1 MTPPHAPTLN
11 EADGFERAYAQV
23 QELAATFATGSK
35 HYLSPSYQEQEARQD
50 FIDKFWMALGWDVLH
65 HDQTNPYAQEVKVER
80 GVTMSEGRK
89 RADYAF
95 YLGPDFKN
103 PRFFVEAKKPSVD
116 IANKD
121 SYFQAV
127 RYGWNAGTPLAVL
140 TDFEQFHVLDC
151 RARPD
156 IETALARA
164 VQTYHYSDYAD
175 RDKFGA
181 IYWLFSRAAVAAGE
195 LDKYV
200 ATRMPKAPGKFLQR
214 GLFHAGAQGI
224 DESFLREL
232 DEHRLTLARAFHAAN
247 PALDS
252 ETLTEATQRVL
263 DRLVFLRFLEDKLIE
278 PQPLVAHF
286 GDKGS
291 AWAGFLQASRQLDT
305 VYNGNIF
312 KPHLIDSDRFQ
323 APGAVFG
330 QICSDLSSEQSPYLF
345 SLIPIHILGSIYE
358 RFLGKVIV
366 VGDAGA
372 KVEEKP
378 EVRKAGGV
386 YYTPDYIVRYIV
398 DGTVGRQ
405 IEGKSPAEIA
415 PLRFA
420 DIACGSGSFLLGVY
434 DALLRYHTAYF
445 NAKARGRTAEAR
457 TAGCAERDGVW
468 HLSLWQ
474 KRAILLQNVWGVDID
489 AQAVEVAQMSLYL
502 KLLEEETTATAHE
515 QNTLHGAILPTLT
528 QNIVFGN
535 SLIGGDILQGQLF
548 ERTEERKLNAM
559 DFKTAFPQIMRNGGF
574 DAIVGNPPY
583 IRIQTMQETLPASL
597 AYYRDNYV
605 AAAKGNYDIYVVFV
619 ERAVSLLKSGGLVGY
634 ILPHKFFNAQ
644 YGEALR
650 GFLAEGQHLGMVV
663 HFGDQQ
669 VFDNATTY
677 TCLLFLSKDR
687 TEHLR
692 FIKVTDLKAW
702 RKENI
707 ALEGHIPA
715 TVITK
720 SEWNFS
726 VGNAAALLDKL
737 SETVHTLGS
746 IAKRLYQGPITSA
759 DTVFLFKKLQEPTGS
774 ITRVFSQQ
782 LNDWVSLETDIL
794 KPVVRSGNIH
804 RYFAS
809 ASASV
814 LFPYEVKEGKARLFS
829 EEEMQN
835 DYPFAWTYL
844 LLHKKQLEGREAGKF
859 TGKDWYRFGRTQ
871 NLGVWEQPKLML
883 PYMISRLSAY
893 IDKADG
899 YYFINVTTGGYGVI
913 IEEKYGS
920 LDYVCGLLNS
930 QLLDFYLR
938 HVSTNFRGGYMAAN
952 KQYIEQL
959 PIRRIDFTDPADK
972 ARHDKM
978 VNLVE
983 QMLKAKKERAGALT
997 DREIDYWQR
1006 RCDTLDGQ
1014 IDGLVYELYG
1024 LTEEEIALVEGVG
1037 AAGAG

>member
-116 IANKD
+116 IANKG

-291 AWAGFLQASRQLDT
+291 AWAGFLQASRRLDT

-528 QNIVFGN
+528 RNIVFGN
-535 SLIGGDILQGQLF
+535 SLIGTDILQDTLF
-548 ERTEERKLNAM
+548 EPTEERKLNPL
-559 DFKTAFPQIMRNGGF
+559 DFQQAFPQIMKNGGF

-583 IRIQTMQETLPASL
+583 RMLQPHNTTGLVL
-597 AYYRDNYV
+597 GYLRLNYFT
-605 AAAKGNYDIYVVFV
+605 ADFKIDLFHLFLQ
-619 ERAVSLLKSGGLVGY
+619 RAVSHLKPGGYLGY
-634 ILPHKFFNAQ
+634 IIPTTLLNNVYVENLRKWLMSRCSLEQISVAKGRIFADADVHTTVVNLRREDD
-644 YGEALR
+644 GEKRASKSVQTTTELSSAFTENPSYSALR
-650 GFLAEGQHLGMVV
+650 QSELAALPGAVWNILVNEQNYGLISRLL
-663 HFGDQQ
+663 QQ
-669 VFDNATTY
+669 YTT
-677 TCLLFLSKDR
+677 LSKEATINR
-687 TEHLR
+687 GLITGER
-692 FIKVTDLKAW
+692 GKYFA
-702 RKENI
+702 KE
-707 ALEGHIPA
+707 
-715 TVITK
+715 
-720 SEWNFS
+720 
-726 VGNAAALLDKL
+726 KL
-737 SETVHTLGS
+737 SEGYTPIIAGGDVLRYFTKAPSEYVLFQRPEGAGGCWDKDVHFAPS
-746 IAKRLYQGPITSA
+746 
-759 DTVFLFKKLQEPTGS
+759 KLVVRQIGQEPTAS
-774 ITRVFSQQ
+774 I
-782 LNDWVSLETDIL
+782 
-794 KPVVRSGNIH
+794 VREPLAVTGNIFTI
-804 RYFAS
+804 RGAS
-809 ASASV
+809 
-814 LFPYEVKEGKARLFS
+814 LQDEI
-829 EEEMQN
+829 
-835 DYPFAWTYL
+835 YL
-844 LLHKKQLEGREAGKF
+844 LGLINSKL
-859 TGKDWYRFGRTQ
+859 TGFFWKTMF
-871 NLGVWEQPKLML
+871 
-883 PYMISRLSAY
+883 
-893 IDKADG
+893 AD
-899 YYFINVTTGGYGVI
+899 FKSTFPQVTI
-913 IEEKYGS
+913 FS
-920 LDYVCGLLNS
+920 L
-930 QLLDFYLR
+930 
-938 HVSTNFRGGYMAAN
+938 A
-952 KQYIEQL
+952 QL
-959 PIRRIDFTDPADK
+959 PIRRIDFSDPADK

-1024 LTEEEIALVEGVG
+1024 LTDEEIALVEGAEVEKTG
-1037 AAGAG
+1037 AS